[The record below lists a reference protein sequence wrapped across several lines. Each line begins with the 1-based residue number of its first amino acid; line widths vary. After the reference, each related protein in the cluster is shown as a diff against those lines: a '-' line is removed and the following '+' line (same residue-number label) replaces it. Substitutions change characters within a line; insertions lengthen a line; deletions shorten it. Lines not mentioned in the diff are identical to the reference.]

1 MSKTIYAINGKN
13 ITLVSPVTSP
23 VVESV
28 PPAVY
33 NIQFD
38 REGVHLIHLLDKFD
52 LPTTFFGDIENQ
64 HDILITDYRKAA
76 VGKKSTGALLAG
88 VKGNGKTLLMEKVSN
103 TLISMDIPV
112 INIEENIPAFILR
125 KVIRSVGPCCVLFD
139 EFEKNYSPRIP
150 DSERKSTYQ
159 ADLLTLFSD
168 SSLKGVMFIMAS
180 NDVSA
185 INPMFLTRPG
195 RLKRMITFTSPG
207 FEYFTQIAKSKGVFD
222 QIDKY
227 TLAYIKDYLRCYEGM
242 DFGID
247 VILELVEIASESACL
262 YEFLQGALYTNIPSI
277 APIER
282 GIDAVL
288 LKDGE
293 RLTHL
298 SFEKYGT
305 RVEISE
311 GVDNDFFTIS
321 EIPSDVKRNWRGEYF
336 EVESEGG
343 KLLLVFLKGPSLQ
356 PQRLFHRSVESGYV
370 WEPLEDQ
377 KEFFNRWNSISTACF
392 GSSKSPE
399 ESGESGAPAG
409 QKHEP
414 DQTRQRGFQMMSI
427 SSPFESPTESRTLS
441 ERFRAT
447 HLNHRFAPNGN
458 GGRTY

>member
-38 REGVHLIHLLDKFD
+38 RDGIHLIHLLDKFD

-64 HDILITDYRKAA
+64 HDILITDYLKAA

-139 EFEKNYSPRIP
+139 EFEKNYCPSIP

-207 FEYFTQIAKSKGVFD
+207 FEHFTQVAKSKGVFD

-227 TLAYIKDYLRCYEGM
+227 TLTYIKDYLQCYEGM

-262 YEFLQGALYTNIPSI
+262 YEFLRGTMYSNIPRV
-277 APIER
+277 APINR
-282 GIDAVL
+282 GLGSVF
-288 LKDGE
+288 LKDGD
-293 RLTHL
+293 RLTPL
-298 SFEKYGT
+298 RFEKSGD

-311 GVDNDFFTIS
+311 GVDIDFFTIS
-321 EIPSDVKRNWRGEYF
+321 EIPGNMKREWRGESF

-343 KLLLVFLKGPSLQ
+343 KLLLVFLIPPSLQ
-356 PQRLFHRSVESGYV
+356 PHELFQRPTVSGYA

-377 KEFFNRWNSISTACF
+377 KEFFNKWNRISAFCS
-392 GSSKSPE
+392 GPSKDLEESE
-399 ESGESGAPAG
+399 ESGGAGRAATWAG
-409 QKHEP
+409 SNSS
-414 DQTRQRGFQMMSI
+414 TRNFPGYK
-427 SSPFESPTESRTLS
+427 PFENSTEALTLS

-458 GGRTY
+458 SGRNY

>member
-38 REGVHLIHLLDKFD
+38 RDGIHLIHLLDKFD

-76 VGKKSTGALLAG
+76 VGKKSTGVLLAG

-139 EFEKNYSPRIP
+139 EFEKNYSPSIP
-150 DSERKSTYQ
+150 DSESTSTYQ

-168 SSLKGVMFIMAS
+168 SSLKGVMFIMTS
-180 NDVSA
+180 NYVSA

-207 FEYFTQIAKSKGVFD
+207 FEHFTQVAKSKGVFD

-227 TLAYIKDYLRCYEGM
+227 TLTYIKDYLRCYEGM

-247 VILELVEIASESACL
+247 VILELVEVASESACL
-262 YEFLQGALYTNIPSI
+262 YEFLRGTMYSNVPKAT
-277 APIER
+277 PIER
-282 GIDAVL
+282 RLGSVF
-288 LKDGE
+288 LKDGDL
-293 RLTHL
+293 LTPL
-298 SFEKYGT
+298 RFEKSGD

-311 GVDNDFFTIS
+311 GVDIDFFTIS
-321 EIPSDVKRNWRGEYF
+321 EIPGNMKRELHGESF
-336 EVESEGG
+336 EVESDGG
-343 KLLLVFLKGPSLQ
+343 KLLSVHLIPPSPQHHVFFQSPTTS
-356 PQRLFHRSVESGYV
+356 SYV
-370 WEPLEDQ
+370 CEPLEDQ
-377 KEFFNRWNSISTACF
+377 KEFFKKWNYISPFCS
-392 GSSKSPE
+392 GSSKDLE
-399 ESGESGAPAG
+399 ESGESGGAG
-409 QKHEP
+409 RAVTCAGSNSS
-414 DQTRQRGFQMMSI
+414 TRNFPGSK
-427 SSPFESPTESRTLS
+427 PFENSTESPTPS
-441 ERFRAT
+441 ERFRVT

>member
-23 VVESV
+23 VVEFV

-64 HDILITDYRKAA
+64 HDILIKDYRKAA

-112 INIEENIPAFILR
+112 ISIEENIPAFILR

-139 EFEKNYSPRIP
+139 EFEKNYSPLIP

-168 SSLKGVMFIMAS
+168 SSLKGVMFVMAS
-180 NDVSA
+180 NDVAA

-207 FEYFTQIAKSKGVFD
+207 FEHFTQVAKSKGVFD

-227 TLAYIKDYLRCYEGM
+227 TLSYIKDYLWCYGGM

-262 YEFLQGALYTNIPSI
+262 YEFLRGTMYSNIPRV
-277 APIER
+277 APINR
-282 GIDAVL
+282 GLGSVF
-288 LKDGE
+288 LKDGD
-293 RLTHL
+293 RLTPL
-298 SFEKYGT
+298 RFEKSGD

-311 GVDNDFFTIS
+311 GVDIDFFTIS
-321 EIPSDVKRNWRGEYF
+321 EIPGNMKREWRGESF

-343 KLLLVFLKGPSLQ
+343 KLLLVFLIPPSLQ
-356 PQRLFHRSVESGYV
+356 PHGLFQRPVVSSYA

-377 KEFFNRWNSISTACF
+377 KEFFNKWDHISAFCS
-392 GSSKSPE
+392 GPSKDLE
-399 ESGESGAPAG
+399 ESGESRDAG
-409 QKHEP
+409 RAVTWAGSNSS
-414 DQTRQRGFQMMSI
+414 TRNFPGYK
-427 SSPFESPTESRTLS
+427 PFENSTEALTLS
-441 ERFRAT
+441 ERFRAIN
-447 HLNHRFAPNGN
+447 LNHRFAPNGN
-458 GGRTY
+458 GGRNY

>member
-13 ITLVSPVTSP
+13 ITLVNPVTSP

-139 EFEKNYSPRIP
+139 EFEKNYSPHIP

-180 NDVSA
+180 NYVSA

-207 FEYFTQIAKSKGVFD
+207 FEHFTQVAKSKGVFD

-227 TLAYIKDYLRCYEGM
+227 TLSYIKDYLWCCEGM

-262 YEFLQGALYTNIPSI
+262 YEFLRGTMYSNIPRMV
-277 APIER
+277 PIFR
-282 GIDAVL
+282 GLGSVF
-288 LKDGE
+288 LKDGD
-293 RLTHL
+293 RLTPL
-298 SFEKYGT
+298 RFEKRGD

-311 GVDNDFFTIS
+311 GVDIDFFTIS
-321 EIPSDVKRNWRGEYF
+321 EIPGNMKREWHGESF
-336 EVESEGG
+336 EVESNGG
-343 KLLLVFLKGPSLQ
+343 KLLSVHLIPPSFQ
-356 PQRLFHRSVESGYV
+356 PHDNIQRPTMSSHV

-377 KEFFNRWNSISTACF
+377 KEFFNKWNHISAFCS
-392 GSSKSPE
+392 GPSKDLE
-399 ESGESGAPAG
+399 ESGESRDADRAVTWAG
-409 QKHEP
+409 SNSS
-414 DQTRQRGFQMMSI
+414 TRNFPGSK
-427 SSPFESPTESRTLS
+427 PFENSTEAPTPS

>member
-13 ITLVSPVTSP
+13 ITLVNPVTSP

-38 REGVHLIHLLDKFD
+38 RDGIHLIHLLDKFD
-52 LPTTFFGDIENQ
+52 LPTQFFGDIEKQ

-112 INIEENIPAFILR
+112 ISIEENIPAFILR
-125 KVIRSVGPCCVLFD
+125 KVIRSVGQCCVLFD
-139 EFEKNYSPRIP
+139 EFEKNYSPLIP

-180 NDVSA
+180 NDVGA

-195 RLKRMITFTSPG
+195 RLKRRITFTSPG
-207 FEYFTQIAKSKGVFD
+207 FEHFTQIAKSKGVFD

-227 TLAYIKDYLRCYEGM
+227 TLTYIKDYLRCYEGM

-247 VILELVEIASESACL
+247 VILELVEIASETDCL
-262 YEFLQGALYTNIPSI
+262 YDFLQGALYSNIFSMT
-277 APIER
+277 PIER

-293 RLTHL
+293 RLTRL
-298 SFEKYGT
+298 SFEKNGT
-305 RVEISE
+305 RVEIFE
-311 GVDNDFFTIS
+311 GVDSDFFTIS
-321 EIPSDVKRNWRGEYF
+321 EIPSDVKRDWRGEYF

-343 KLLLVFLKGPSLQ
+343 KLLLVFLKDPSVQ
-356 PQRLFHRSVESGYV
+356 PQWLFQRSVASGYA

-377 KEFFNRWNSISTACF
+377 KEFFNRWNSISTVCF
-392 GSSKSPE
+392 GLSKSPE
-399 ESGESGAPAG
+399 ESGESGAAVG

-414 DQTRQRGFQMMSI
+414 DQTRQRGVQMMSI
-427 SSPFESPTESRTLS
+427 SSPFKSPTESRTLS

-447 HLNHRFAPNGN
+447 NLNHRFAPNGN
-458 GGRTY
+458 GGGTY

>member
-13 ITLVSPVTSP
+13 ITLVDPVTSP

-52 LPTTFFGDIENQ
+52 LPTHFFGDIEKQ

-125 KVIRSVGPCCVLFD
+125 KVIRSVGQCCVLFD
-139 EFEKNYSPRIP
+139 EFEKNYSPHTNDP
-150 DSERKSTYQ
+150 ERKSTYQ
-159 ADLLTLFSD
+159 IDLLTLFSD

-180 NDVSA
+180 NDVAA
-185 INPMFLTRPG
+185 INPMFLARPG

-207 FEYFTQIAKSKGVFD
+207 FEHFTQVAKSKGVFD

-227 TLAYIKDYLRCYEGM
+227 TLSYIKDYLWCYEGM

-262 YEFLQGALYTNIPSI
+262 YEFLRGTMYSNIPRV
-277 APIER
+277 APIDR
-282 GIDAVL
+282 GLGSVF
-288 LKDGE
+288 LKDGD
-293 RLTHL
+293 RLTPL
-298 SFEKYGT
+298 RFEKSGD

-311 GVDNDFFTIS
+311 GVDIDFFTIS
-321 EIPSDVKRNWRGEYF
+321 EIPGNMKREWRGESF

-343 KLLLVFLKGPSLQ
+343 KLLLVFLIPPSLQ
-356 PQRLFHRSVESGYV
+356 HHELFQRPTVSVYA

-377 KEFFNRWNSISTACF
+377 KEFFNKWNRISAFCN
-392 GSSKSPE
+392 GSSKDLE
-399 ESGESGAPAG
+399 EIGESGGAGRTVAWTGSNSSTRNFPGSKPFENSTEAPALYG
-409 QKHEP
+409 
-414 DQTRQRGFQMMSI
+414 
-427 SSPFESPTESRTLS
+427 
-441 ERFRAT
+441 RFRAT
-447 HLNHRFAPNGN
+447 HLNNRFAPNGN
-458 GGRTY
+458 GGGNY

>member
-13 ITLVSPVTSP
+13 ITLVNPVTSP

-52 LPTTFFGDIENQ
+52 LPTQFFGDIEKQ
-64 HDILITDYRKAA
+64 HDTLITDYRKAA

-88 VKGNGKTLLMEKVSN
+88 IKGNGKTLLMEKVSN
-103 TLISMDIPV
+103 TLISMDIPI

-125 KVIRSVGPCCVLFD
+125 KVIRSVGQCCVLFD
-139 EFEKNYSPRIP
+139 EFEKNYSPLIP
-150 DSERKSTYQ
+150 DSERKNTYQ
-159 ADLLTLFSD
+159 GDLLTLFSD

-180 NDVSA
+180 NDVTA

-195 RLKRMITFTSPG
+195 RLKRRITFTSPDFG
-207 FEYFTQIAKSKGVFD
+207 HFTQIAKSKGVFD

-227 TLAYIKDYLRCYEGM
+227 TLAYIKDYLSCCEGM

-247 VILELVEIASESACL
+247 VVLELVEIASETDCL
-262 YEFLQGALYTNIPSI
+262 YEFLQSALYSNIPSMT
-277 APIER
+277 PIER
-282 GIDAVL
+282 AIDSIL
-288 LKDGE
+288 LKDDD
-293 RLTHL
+293 RLTRF
-298 SFEKYGT
+298 SFKKNDT

-321 EIPSDVKRNWRGEYF
+321 EIPSDVKRDGRGEYF

-343 KLLLVFLKGPSLQ
+343 KLLLVFLKHPSLQ
-356 PQRLFHRSVESGYV
+356 PQWLFQRSVVSGYI

-377 KEFFNRWNSISTACF
+377 KEFSNRWNGISTVCS
-392 GSSKSPE
+392 GLSKPPE
-399 ESGESGAPAG
+399 ESGESGASVW

-414 DQTRQRGFQMMSI
+414 DQTRQRGVQTMSFFT
-427 SSPFESPTESRTLS
+427 PFESPTEDRYRSDRVWP
-441 ERFRAT
+441 T
-447 HLNHRFAPNGN
+447 HLKNRSVP
-458 GGRTY
+458 

>member
-23 VVESV
+23 VVESI

-38 REGVHLIHLLDKFD
+38 RDGIHLIHLLDKFD
-52 LPTTFFGDIENQ
+52 LPTTFFGDVENQ

-139 EFEKNYSPRIP
+139 EFEKNYSPSIP

-207 FEYFTQIAKSKGVFD
+207 FEHFTQVAKSKGVFD

-227 TLAYIKDYLRCYEGM
+227 TLSYIKDYLRCYEGM

-262 YEFLQGALYTNIPSI
+262 YEFLRGTMYSNIPK
-277 APIER
+277 ATPIER
-282 GIDAVL
+282 RLGSVF
-288 LKDGE
+288 LKDGDL
-293 RLTHL
+293 LTPL
-298 SFEKYGT
+298 RFEKSGD

-311 GVDNDFFTIS
+311 GVDIDFFTIS
-321 EIPSDVKRNWRGEYF
+321 EIPGNMKRELRGESF
-336 EVESEGG
+336 EVESDGG
-343 KLLLVFLKGPSLQ
+343 KLLSVHLTPPSLQ
-356 PQRLFHRSVESGYV
+356 HHELFQRPVMSRYV

-377 KEFFNRWNSISTACF
+377 KEFFNKWNRISAFCS
-392 GSSKSPE
+392 GSSKDLE
-399 ESGESGAPAG
+399 ESGESRDAG
-409 QKHEP
+409 RAVTWAGSNSS
-414 DQTRQRGFQMMSI
+414 TRNFPGSK
-427 SSPFESPTESRTLS
+427 PFENSTEAPTLS